1 MLPSVW
7 LCGRFKPVAVGIPVT
22 RHPPHR
28 SVRALIS
35 AYGSSLRCWRP
46 TARRT
51 PPNPWHTRSPSLC
64 RERVGSGDVLLG
76 PRPSL
81 HRLRRRLPL
90 FVQQLHRYC
99 CVVRLL
105 QNVHIRRAAFAFAD
119 RSRPSWG
126 RDALEVSRFSCTK
139 LPGVSGVYDY
149 AGLTADSRLAPSVM
163 LPSAK
168 STASAS

>member
-1 MLPSVW
+1 MLAANCPPRTAQPLAHAFSLSVSD
-7 LCGRFKPVAVGIPVT
+7 LCRIGRCSPWATPFPPPPPPKVAPLCSAAS
-22 RHPPHR
+22 
-28 SVRALIS
+28 SVL
-35 AYGSSLRCWRP
+35 LRGP
-46 TARRT
+46 T
-51 PPNPWHTRSPSLC
+51 PPERSYPPC
-64 RERVGSGDVLLG
+64 GF
-76 PRPSL
+76 
-81 HRLRRRLPL
+81 RLRGPVSTQSRS
-90 FVQQLHRYC
+90 C

-105 QNVHIRRAAFAFAD
+105 QNVHICRAAFAFAD